1 MAPQTTQPGQVLL
14 GLILYLTPI
23 HLRVVVVVV
32 FQQGRLE
39 LVLLVVLVAV
49 LEDIL
54 EILDQEELG
63 THHLHLQVKVITAA
77 QTILTQIMALAV
89 VEALGLLALMVEL
102 VHQET
107 EEQEPH
113 RQLLAHL

>member
-1 MAPQTTQPGQVLL
+1 VP
-14 GLILYLTPI
+14 
-23 HLRVVVVVV
+23 
-32 FQQGRLE
+32 
-39 LVLLVVLVAV
+39 LVVLVEV
-49 LEDIL
+49 LEDIV
-54 EILDQEELG
+54 EILDQEALE

-77 QTILTQIMALAV
+77 QTILTQIMALA
-89 VEALGLLALMVEL
+89 EAEVLELLALMVEL